1 MTTQIPDAPDTS
13 RISISAHYTGYV
25 WYRNGLSAPAFV
37 TLAGRIA
44 NAALTPVNAFLR
56 RVAGASI
63 DTFLLQ
69 RHSVIDHLVTQ
80 LIEQEGVEQVVEIAA
95 GLSPRGY
102 RLRRRFPQLSYTEAD
117 LPGMAARKARL
128 LQALGGDPLH
138 KVKACNIL
146 QDDGE
151 QSIKA
156 LLATL
161 DPTKKTLIITEGL
174 VNYFDLPTIRGVWAR
189 MAQGLKE
196 FPQGWYVTDLYPD
209 FADHPSYRYVKFAQK
224 LVGFFTRGEWPL
236 HYSSDA
242 AIRKGFSD
250 DGFAQVEVH
259 DPASFYD
266 ELNLPRA
273 RTATLVRLI
282 RARA

>member
-1 MTTQIPDAPDTS
+1 MTTHSTDANDTS

-37 TLAGRIA
+37 TLPGRIA
-44 NAALTPVNAFLR
+44 NVALTPVNAFLR

-69 RHSVIDHLVTQ
+69 RHSVIDHLVSQ

-102 RLRRRFPQLSYTEAD
+102 RLRKRFPHLTYVEAD
-117 LPGMAARKARL
+117 LPGMAARKGAL
-128 LQALGGDPLH
+128 LKALGCSDQH
-138 KVKACNIL
+138 QVKACNIL
-146 QDDGE
+146 EESGE
-151 QSIKA
+151 QSIAA
-156 LLATL
+156 LLGAL
-161 DPTKKTLIITEGL
+161 DPEKKTLIVTEGL
-174 VNYFDLPTIRGVWAR
+174 VNYFDLPTIRSVWAR
-189 MAQGLKE
+189 MAEGLKQ
-196 FPQGWYVTDLYPD
+196 FPAGWYVTELYPD
-209 FADHPSYRYVKFAQK
+209 FADHPAYRYVKFAQK

-236 HYSSDA
+236 HYPSDT
-242 AIRKGFSD
+242 AIRDGFRA
-250 DGFAQVEVH
+250 DGFAEVDVF

-266 ELNLPRA
+266 QLNLPRA
-273 RTATLVRLI
+273 KTATLVRII